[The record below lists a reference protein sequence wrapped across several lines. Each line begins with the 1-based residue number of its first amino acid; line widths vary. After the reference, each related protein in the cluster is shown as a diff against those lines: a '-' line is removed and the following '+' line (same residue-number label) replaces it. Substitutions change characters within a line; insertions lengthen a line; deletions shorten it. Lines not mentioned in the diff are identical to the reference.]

1 MTSANPLPTRATK
14 GEETRAAILKAAL
27 CHASA
32 AGFEAITIG
41 TLAEKTGMSKSGL
54 FAHFGSKEELQIATL
69 DEAIR
74 RFNEVTTYPA
84 LAEPRGLQRL
94 NAMCDNWLLW
104 TARCDLSGCPM
115 MTAITE
121 FDDKPGAV
129 RDALLA
135 HMQRMQASL
144 VKSVQMT
151 IDTGEFAAD
160 CDPEQMAFEFFGI
173 LASCYRSRNLFHDKL
188 ANVRAR
194 KAFDRLFASAL
205 AKSAPASIRARNS
218 GPKPVNQSGAAQ
230 SVARATSPSSAK
242 KAGTRSTPR

>member
-1 MTSANPLPTRATK
+1 MNAINPSLLRATK

-27 CHASA
+27 KHASKE
-32 AGFEAITIG
+32 GFEAITIG
-41 TLAEKTGMSKSGL
+41 SLAETTGMSKSGL

-74 RFNEVTTYPA
+74 RFNEVTTLPA
-84 LAEPRGLQRL
+84 LAEPRGLRRL

-129 RDALLA
+129 RDALLR
-135 HMQRMQASL
+135 HMQRMQESL
-144 VKSVQMT
+144 VKSIQMT

-173 LASCYRSRNLFHDKL
+173 LASCYRSRNLFHDSQ
-188 ANVRAR
+188 ANSRAR
-194 KAFDRLFASAL
+194 KAFDRLFAHASA
-205 AKSAPASIRARNS
+205 AT
-218 GPKPVNQSGAAQ
+218 SGAHAG
-230 SVARATSPSSAK
+230 SAAARTVSPNKNRRTARSNTSCK
-242 KAGTRSTPR
+242 